1 MFILKKLVMNQL
13 WKSFLEFVA
22 RQSAN
27 GSTRSLDGM
36 DAAWAGSA
44 LLINN
49 GTYLTT
55 PVQGADDL
63 DRRVAAAAADAAAQQ
78 MPWALYLY
86 EPWTGM
92 SREEAS
98 AIAARHGVD
107 YFMSVQVMTA
117 DVRELKPPERPLP
130 LEDLSFRRVQSEE
143 DARLVLDLN
152 VRAYGM
158 PPEITDSVLATK
170 SYFQDLAREF
180 GYVAFDKNGTP
191 VSTTT
196 VVEIEGWLY
205 VALVATDPDHR
216 QKSYAEAVMRHALES
231 TAAALPHITRTSLD
245 ATAMGAPVYIRMG
258 YQSTGEV
265 WSAYIPHH

>member
-1 MFILKKLVMNQL
+1 MNQL

-22 RQSAN
+22 KQSAN
-27 GSTRSLDGM
+27 GSTRVLDGM

-49 GTYLTT
+49 GTYLTS
-55 PVQGADDL
+55 PVQGAEDL
-63 DRRVAAAAADAAAQQ
+63 ERRVAAAAADAAALQ

-92 SREEAS
+92 SREQAS
-98 AIAARHGVD
+98 EIAARHGVD

-117 DVRELKPPERPLP
+117 DVRELKPPARPP
-130 LEDLSFRRVQSEE
+130 PGVSFRRVQSEA
-143 DARLVLDLN
+143 DARIVLDLN

-170 SYFQDLAREF
+170 SYFQDLSREF
-180 GYVAFDKNGTP
+180 GYIAFDKDGTP

-196 VVEIEGWLY
+196 VIEIDGWLY

-245 ATAMGAPVYIRMG
+245 ATAMGAPVYTRMG